1 MSNFGTIAVGL
12 GAAVVIVTGSVVGGI
27 IGGVINDG
35 ENHKIKMT
43 TAPPPPSPPASRM
56 RALEHDEVYGRGNPQ
71 FELTKK
77 ERAIFSTLAR
87 RQGASGQRAR

>member
-27 IGGVINDG
+27 IGGTLNDG

-43 TAPPPPSPPASRM
+43 TSPPPPPASRM
-56 RALEHDEVYGRGNPQ
+56 RALEHDEIYGRGNPQ

>member
-12 GAAVVIVTGSVVGGI
+12 GAVVVVVTGSVVGGI

-35 ENHKIKMT
+35 DNHKIKMT
-43 TAPPPPSPPASRM
+43 TAPPPPPPATR
-56 RALEHDEVYGRGNPQ
+56 RALEHDEIYGRGNPQ

-87 RQGASGQRAR
+87 RQGASGQRVR

>member
-43 TAPPPPSPPASRM
+43 TAPPPPPPVSR

-87 RQGASGQRAR
+87 RQGASGQRVR

>member
-12 GAAVVIVTGSVVGGI
+12 GAVVVVVTGSVVGGI

-35 ENHKIKMT
+35 DNHKIKMT
-43 TAPPPPSPPASRM
+43 TAPPPPPDRR
-56 RALEHDEVYGRGNPQ
+56 RALEHDEIYGRGNQQ
-71 FELTKK
+71 FELSKK

-87 RQGASGQRAR
+87 RQGASGQRVR

>member
-43 TAPPPPSPPASRM
+43 SSPPPPPASR

-87 RQGASGQRAR
+87 RQGANGQRAR

>member
-1 MSNFGTIAVGL
+1 MSNFGMIAVGL

-27 IGGVINDG
+27 IGGTLNDG

-43 TAPPPPSPPASRM
+43 TAPPPAPPPGR
-56 RALEHDEVYGRGNPQ
+56 RALEHDEIYGRGNPQ

>member
-1 MSNFGTIAVGL
+1 MSNFGAIAVGL

-43 TAPPPPSPPASRM
+43 ASPPPPPATR
-56 RALEHDEVYGRGNPQ
+56 RALEHDEVYGKGNPQ

-87 RQGASGQRAR
+87 RQGASGQRVR

>member
-43 TAPPPPSPPASRM
+43 TAPPPPPPASR
-56 RALEHDEVYGRGNPQ
+56 RALEHEEIYGRGNPQ

-87 RQGASGQRAR
+87 RQGVSGQRVR

>member
-43 TAPPPPSPPASRM
+43 TAPPPPPASR
-56 RALEHDEVYGRGNPQ
+56 RALEHDEIYGRGNPQ

-87 RQGASGQRAR
+87 RQAASGQRAR

>member
-12 GAAVVIVTGSVVGGI
+12 GTAVVIVTGSVVGGI

-35 ENHKIKMT
+35 DNHKIKMT
-43 TAPPPPSPPASRM
+43 TAPPPPPPATR
-56 RALEHDEVYGRGNPQ
+56 RALEHDEIYGRGNPQ

-87 RQGASGQRAR
+87 RQGASGQRVR

>member
-43 TAPPPPSPPASRM
+43 TAPPPPPPARR
-56 RALEHDEVYGRGNPQ
+56 RALEHDEIYGRGNPQ

-87 RQGASGQRAR
+87 RQAASGQRAR

>member
-43 TAPPPPSPPASRM
+43 TSPPPPPSSR
-56 RALEHDEVYGRGNPQ
+56 RALEHDEIYGRGNPQ

-87 RQGASGQRAR
+87 RQGANGQRAR

>member
-35 ENHKIKMT
+35 ENHKEAMMMS
-43 TAPPPPSPPASRM
+43 PPPSPPARM
-56 RALEHDEVYGRGNPQ
+56 ARALEHDEVYGRGNPQ

-77 ERAIFSTLAR
+77 ERALFSTLAR
-87 RQGASGQRAR
+87 RQGASGQRVR

>member
-1 MSNFGTIAVGL
+1 MSNLGTIAVGL

-43 TAPPPPSPPASRM
+43 TSPPPPPSSRM
-56 RALEHDEVYGRGNPQ
+56 RALEHDEIYGRGNAQ
-71 FELTKK
+71 FDLTKK

-87 RQGASGQRAR
+87 RQSAKGQRAR

>member
-43 TAPPPPSPPASRM
+43 TAPPPAPPPGAR
-56 RALEHDEVYGRGNPQ
+56 RALEHDEIYGRGNPQ

-87 RQGASGQRAR
+87 RQSASGQRAR